1 MENEGRVVVV
11 DNGSHSI
18 KAGLAGDAHDSIHEF
33 PSNVGRQTLPREE
46 IHVGH
51 FAQDMKFTRRVKF
64 NKPIKKGIVTAWDD
78 MEVIWHH
85 TFFNELR
92 IDPEEHPVLLTES
105 PLNPKM
111 NREKMTAIMF
121 ETFKTPAFYSG
132 ISAVLSI
139 YSCGLTTGI
148 GIDSGYGVSHTVPV
162 YEGYAL
168 PHAIKK
174 LNIAGRSLTEY
185 LANILRERGC
195 GYHFPISEY
204 EWSLNSM
211 KEKFAYCAKDLQGEF
226 KAAEGTKLPFE
237 LPDGQMITIGAERFR
252 CPEPLFNPT
261 VVGQRKGIHQ
271 LAYQSIQKCS
281 HSIRKDMWSNIV
293 PSGGSTMFRN
303 FDERLYKELKAIA
316 PRNSNIKIVATP
328 KGQAAKAAPLTRRH
342 LTWVG
347 GSILGSLSLFKE
359 LCISMDDY
367 DEYGPKIVHR
377 KCF

>member
-18 KAGLAGDAHDSIHEF
+18 KAGLAGNDHDRIHEF
-33 PSNVGRQTLPREE
+33 PSNVGRQTKPQEK

-51 FAQDMKFTRRVKF
+51 LAQDLKFTRQVKF
-64 NKPIKKGIVTAWDD
+64 NKPIKKGIVTSWDD

-85 TFFNELR
+85 TFFDELR
-92 IDPEEHPVLLTES
+92 VDPEEHPVLLTEP

-111 NREKMTAIMF
+111 NRERMTAIMF
-121 ETFKTPAFYSG
+121 ETFRTPAFYAG
-132 ISAVLSI
+132 ISAVLSL

-148 GIDSGYGVSHTVPV
+148 GIDAGYGVSHTVPV

-174 LNIAGRSLTEY
+174 LNIAGWGLTEY
-185 LANILRERGC
+185 LAHILIERG
-195 GYHFPISEY
+195 YYFPIPEY
-204 EWSLNSM
+204 ERSLNNM
-211 KEKFAYCAKDLQGEF
+211 KEKFAYCAEDFHWEF
-226 KAAEGTKLPFE
+226 KGAEGTQLPYE
-237 LPDGQMITIGAERFR
+237 LPDGQKITIGAERFR

-281 HSIRKDMWSNIV
+281 RSIRKDMYSNIV
-293 PSGGSTMFRN
+293 PSGGSTMFMN
-303 FDERLYKELKAIA
+303 FDKRLYKEIKAIA

-328 KGQAAKAAPLTRRH
+328 REQAATAAPLTRRH